1 MHLIWNVL
9 QLLGE
14 EAPLWRAHA
23 SRTGCKRVNVDD
35 AGKKGGRIPG
45 FLHHMEAWRNAVDP
59 VSALVLITPSCQ
71 LRAGSWLDLSQ
82 ASAPD
87 KEMLQLLWAADVQ
100 LKLVRSDEHLP
111 PPTARPKE
119 LWGSCSPFSSHSLGP
134 RPSSYAGGGLK
145 AASGRVDYMLLIR
158 INYLLDAGSRKCLAL
173 LFQLETV
180 AASSQWPRPINTEQ
194 LLDAISTLVNIQ
206 LHLGF
211 YLEFGEKVD
220 DFTARTDSTRCCV
233 HSLNISRKA
242 E

>member
-111 PPTARPKE
+111 PLLVPKSCEGAAAPSPHTHWALVRPRTQEGDLK
-119 LWGSCSPFSSHSLGP
+119 LHQAVWIICFSFVSTT
-134 RPSSYAGGGLK
+134 
-145 AASGRVDYMLLIR
+145 
-158 INYLLDAGSRKCLAL
+158 
-173 LFQLETV
+173 F
-180 AASSQWPRPINTEQ
+180 
-194 LLDAISTLVNIQ
+194 STLVR
-206 LHLGF
+206 
-211 YLEFGEKVD
+211 ESV
-220 DFTARTDSTRCCV
+220 
-233 HSLNISRKA
+233 
-242 E
+242 